1 MSYRALSPDPASMPV
16 NNALHGCQSDSGAW
30 ELAYIMKTLEGTEKL
45 IDISH
50 VESDAVIPHKVDLLS
65 IAAVA
70 SEFDVGIRLPGGK
83 LPRIS
88 EQVLQHNS

>member
-1 MSYRALSPDPASMPV
+1 VSV

-30 ELAYIMKTLEGTEKL
+30 ELTHIVKTLEGAEKL

-50 VESDAVIPHKVDLLS
+50 IESDAVIPHKVDLLS
-65 IAAVA
+65 ITPAA
-70 SEFDVGIRLPGGK
+70 SEFDAGVRLRGK

>member
-1 MSYRALSPDPASMPV
+1 MSYRALSPHLASMPV
-16 NNALHGCQSDSGAW
+16 NNALHRCQPDPGSR
-30 ELAYIMKTLEGTEKL
+30 ELGYIVKTLEGTEKL
-45 IDISH
+45 IDVSH

-70 SEFDVGIRLPGGK
+70 SEFDAGISLSRGK
-83 LPRIS
+83 LPRIT

>member
-1 MSYRALSPDPASMPV
+1 MRCTVANPTPV
-16 NNALHGCQSDSGAW
+16 PGKLTH
-30 ELAYIMKTLEGTEKL
+30 IVKTLEGTEKL

-50 VESDAVIPHKVDLLS
+50 IESDAVIPHKVDLLS
-65 IAAVA
+65 ITPAA
-70 SEFDVGIRLPGGK
+70 SEFDAGVRLSRGK

>member
-1 MSYRALSPDPASMPV
+1 VPV

-30 ELAYIMKTLEGTEKL
+30 ELTDIVKTLEGTEKL

-65 IAAVA
+65 IAPVA
-70 SEFDVGIRLPGGK
+70 SEFDAGISLSGGK